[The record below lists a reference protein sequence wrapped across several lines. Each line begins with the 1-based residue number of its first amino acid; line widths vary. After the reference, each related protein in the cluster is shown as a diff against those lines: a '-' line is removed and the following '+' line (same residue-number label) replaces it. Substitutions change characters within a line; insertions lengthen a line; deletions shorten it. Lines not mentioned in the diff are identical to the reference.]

1 VSTHAEII
9 KHHVE
14 SLVNGDVDEVISDFA
29 TNAVILCGPQP
40 IKGSEAIRAFFSGVS
55 ASFDG
60 LELDLSVG
68 ESDHHYIA
76 WHTADGLRG
85 TDTFYIRD
93 GKIVLQTAFFI
104 DRWSTAQP
112 STPSPSVSIR
122 PTSS

>member
-1 VSTHAEII
+1 MSTHAEII

-104 DRWSTAQP
+104 DH
-112 STPSPSVSIR
+112 
-122 PTSS
+122 